1 MNSETKIQLSKL
13 ETELVKNKE
22 WILTKHSIINKVYKL
37 FGELNEI
44 YNQLSEQEKAFIP
57 EFYKIAGGKI
67 SKGENYEGLPYV
79 MLDYPAMFSR
89 ENIFTI
95 RTMFWWGNFFSIT
108 LHISGEKFKLKGDFF
123 KLLTYLRENNFFV
136 CVNEKEWQHSFEL
149 SNYVKAEELDQQKL
163 EQISNKNFFKI
174 SKNLELNKWNEAP
187 EFLEKSFREIIGFIK
202 ISFPAGG
209 KVLSPVFPK
218 AGSGL

>member
-1 MNSETKIQLSKL
+1 MSIDAKIHLSKF
-13 ETELVKNKE
+13 ETELIKNKE
-22 WILTKHSIINKVYKL
+22 WILTKHAIITKVYKL

-44 YNQLSEQEKAFIP
+44 YKQLSEQEETFLP
-57 EFYKIAGGKI
+57 EFYKNASGKI

-89 ENIFTI
+89 ENIFAI
-95 RTMFWWGNFFSIT
+95 RTMFWWGNFFSVT
-108 LHISGEKFKLKGDFF
+108 LHTSGEKFKLKGDFF
-123 KLLTYLRENNFFV
+123 KLLAYLRENNFFV
-136 CVNEKEWQHSFEL
+136 CINEKEWQHSFEL
-149 SNYVKAEELDQQKL
+149 SNYVSVKELDQQML

-174 SKNLELNKWNEAP
+174 SKSLELDKWNQAP

-202 ISFPAGG
+202 ISFPTGG
-209 KVLSPVFPK
+209 KVPSPGFPK